1 MEPEQNAMN
10 EPALRRVRLRVGYH
24 GAAYSG
30 FQINPAY
37 VTIEG
42 VLTDAI
48 SKIVRHPVHLSTAGR
63 TDAGVHAIGQ
73 VITCDIP
80 EAMNLHRL
88 VRSVN
93 GLCAPH
99 IAVSDAQWVSDDF
112 DARYSATWR
121 QYKYTVVNTWEPQ
134 PMLVDRSW
142 HVREPLSIPLMNLA
156 CDALYGEQDFAAFCR
171 KPLEGEG
178 EPVRTSHRY
187 LFSAKWTAV
196 DGGLVVFDIRANA
209 FCHQM
214 VRGIVGFLVD
224 VGRGRR
230 PPSDT
235 RAVLLAR
242 DRAHGSAVAPAQGLT
257 FWDVGYD
264 GVKVHPRPHS

>member
-1 MEPEQNAMN
+1 MN

-24 GAAYSG
+24 GAAYNG

-37 VTIEG
+37 NTIEG

-48 SKIVRHPVHLSTAGR
+48 STIVRHPVHLSTAGR

-99 IAVSDAQWVSDDF
+99 IAVSDAQWVGNDF

-156 CDALYGEQDFAAFCR
+156 CDALYGTRFC
-171 KPLEGEG
+171 
-178 EPVRTSHRY
+178 
-187 LFSAKWTAV
+187 
-196 DGGLVVFDIRANA
+196 GLLSKAT
-209 FCHQM
+209 
-214 VRGIVGFLVD
+214 
-224 VGRGRR
+224 GR
-230 PPSDT
+230 
-235 RAVLLAR
+235 
-242 DRAHGSAVAPAQGLT
+242 
-257 FWDVGYD
+257 
-264 GVKVHPRPHS
+264 

>member
-1 MEPEQNAMN
+1 
-10 EPALRRVRLRVGYH
+10 
-24 GAAYSG
+24 
-30 FQINPAY
+30 
-37 VTIEG
+37 
-42 VLTDAI
+42 
-48 SKIVRHPVHLSTAGR
+48 
-63 TDAGVHAIGQ
+63 
-73 VITCDIP
+73 
-80 EAMNLHRL
+80 
-88 VRSVN
+88 
-93 GLCAPH
+93 
-99 IAVSDAQWVSDDF
+99 
-112 DARYSATWR
+112 
-121 QYKYTVVNTWEPQ
+121 
-134 PMLVDRSW
+134 
-142 HVREPLSIPLMNLA
+142 LA

-187 LFSAKWTAV
+187 LFSAKWAAEA
-196 DGGLVVFDIRANA
+196 GGLAVFDIRANA

-264 GVKVHPRPHS
+264 GVRVHPRPHS